1 MTFITKLTIDG
12 FKSYGRRV
20 EVTGFDPTFNAITG
34 YNGSGKS
41 NFLDALCF
49 VLGLMKL
56 ELSRCTSM
64 NELVYKNGQSGVTEA
79 KVTLE
84 IDNSDGKLNAFTNSQ
99 TFTASRVVCVL

>member
-1 MTFITKLTIDG
+1 MTFLTKLTIDG

-20 EVTGFDPTFNAITG
+20 EVTGFDATFNAITG

-56 ELSRCTSM
+56 ELSRCSSM
-64 NELVYKNGQSGVTEA
+64 NELIYKNGQSGVTEA
-79 KVTLE
+79 RVTLE
-84 IDNSDGKLNAFTNSQ
+84 IDNSDGSLDAFTNFKA
-99 TFTASRVVCVL
+99 FTASRIVRV